1 MTSIAYMA
9 LPEKD
14 LIALTHALQSGNLRK
29 EEVVS
34 RANFPRK
41 GHPNFLQLPQLWR
54 VLQAVFT
61 GADTPDN
68 DKLIAAI
75 DGLEYLDAWS
85 DIGAAYILHADV
97 MSIAQALEKVA
108 FTERLNAFYAHLQE
122 QAEDIPEEQLEAF
135 ATQFSLQGTEEFEH
149 FNTPERAQELE
160 SWFTRLRSFYRTSA
174 DEGYGV
180 IIEFTPWA

>member
-75 DGLEYLDAWS
+75 DGLEYL
-85 DIGAAYILHADV
+85 
-97 MSIAQALEKVA
+97 E
-108 FTERLNAFYAHLQE
+108 
-122 QAEDIPEEQLEAF
+122 
-135 ATQFSLQGTEEFEH
+135 
-149 FNTPERAQELE
+149 
-160 SWFTRLRSFYRTSA
+160 
-174 DEGYGV
+174 
-180 IIEFTPWA
+180 